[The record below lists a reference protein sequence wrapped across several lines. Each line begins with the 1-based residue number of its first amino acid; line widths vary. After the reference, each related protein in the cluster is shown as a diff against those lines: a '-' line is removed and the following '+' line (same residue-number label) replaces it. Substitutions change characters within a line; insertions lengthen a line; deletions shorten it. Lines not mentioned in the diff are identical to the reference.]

1 MKKLKILTLL
11 LLTVT
16 LSACGKKEV
25 TVPET
30 VPTVEN
36 EVPESTVYKE
46 GMKMEINDLIY
57 YSDMEKSAIFLD
69 NTYKEKKENT
79 IVSPLSLNFALGMVA
94 EGASNDTKELLNL
107 YLNSDDYG
115 IYVEDYMK
123 HTEDLNKEFESFN
136 GKYKNVFEIAN
147 SVWVADAKINPEY
160 KKKVTD
166 SYKAQ
171 IDKIDASDSVGSA
184 EKINSWINE
193 KTHKMIPS
201 LITPLMIR
209 PDTKSILVNTVYFES
224 AWNEPWNYYEDYK
237 KNFTDVDGNATE
249 IAYMASEGYDYYESE
264 TATAFSYP
272 YKNNLSF
279 IGILPKKEGDFNTTD
294 LKIEELL
301 KNKVDSVKVFV
312 EMPRLDFET
321 EANTIKKMMS
331 EIGMEKI
338 FTDEAEFDKI
348 LENKMLHIDD
358 IIQKCKI
365 ELDENGTKASA
376 ATAIMMLDNAVMMD
390 DSEIKE
396 IVLNRPFAFLIY
408 DSEMNQVVFIGK
420 VVRV

>member
-147 SVWVADAKINPEY
+147 SV
-160 KKKVTD
+160 
-166 SYKAQ
+166 
-171 IDKIDASDSVGSA
+171 
-184 EKINSWINE
+184 
-193 KTHKMIPS
+193 
-201 LITPLMIR
+201 
-209 PDTKSILVNTVYFES
+209 
-224 AWNEPWNYYEDYK
+224 
-237 KNFTDVDGNATE
+237 
-249 IAYMASEGYDYYESE
+249 
-264 TATAFSYP
+264 
-272 YKNNLSF
+272 
-279 IGILPKKEGDFNTTD
+279 
-294 LKIEELL
+294 
-301 KNKVDSVKVFV
+301 
-312 EMPRLDFET
+312 
-321 EANTIKKMMS
+321 
-331 EIGMEKI
+331 
-338 FTDEAEFDKI
+338 
-348 LENKMLHIDD
+348 
-358 IIQKCKI
+358 
-365 ELDENGTKASA
+365 
-376 ATAIMMLDNAVMMD
+376 
-390 DSEIKE
+390 
-396 IVLNRPFAFLIY
+396 
-408 DSEMNQVVFIGK
+408 
-420 VVRV
+420 

>member
-1 MKKLKILTLL
+1 
-11 LLTVT
+11 
-16 LSACGKKEV
+16 
-25 TVPET
+25 
-30 VPTVEN
+30 
-36 EVPESTVYKE
+36 
-46 GMKMEINDLIY
+46 MEINDLIY

-79 IVSPLSLNFALGMVA
+79 IVSPLSLNFALGMVS

-107 YLNSDDYG
+107 YMNSDDYG
-115 IYVEDYMK
+115 TYVEDYMK
-123 HTEDLNKEFESFN
+123 HTEDLNKEFESFD

-147 SVWVADAKINPEY
+147 SVWVADEKINPEY
-160 KKKVTD
+160 KKKVID
-166 SYKAQ
+166 SYKA
-171 IDKIDASDSVGSA
+171 KIDNIDTSDSVGSA

-201 LITPLMIR
+201 LITPLMIK
-209 PDTKSILVNTVYFES
+209 PNTKSILVNTVYFES
-224 AWNEPWNYYEDYK
+224 AWNKPWDYNEDYK
-237 KNFTDVDGNATE
+237 KNFTYVDRNTTE
-249 IAYMASEGYDYYESE
+249 IAYMTSEGYDYYENE

-279 IGILPKKEGDFNTTD
+279 IGILPKKEGDFNATD

-301 KNKVDSVKVFV
+301 KNKIDSVKVFV
-312 EMPRLDFET
+312 EMPRLNFET

-348 LENKMLHIDD
+348 LENKILHIDD

-365 ELDENGTKASA
+365 ELDKNGTKASA